1 MGAAVD
7 IQVIDQFSDQ
17 RWRLHNLYYIVND
30 QGKEVHFVPNDAQTD
45 FYSRM
50 WYRNLLLKGRQFG
63 FTTFIDILMLDA
75 CVFYPNQTAGIIAF
89 TLEDVK
95 KIFRRKIRHP
105 YDRLPDG
112 IRALNP
118 PTNDTQNELV
128 LANKSEIGVDT
139 GFRGGTYNF
148 LHICL
153 AGDAKVLLADGETR
167 RIDEVCAG
175 DRVLTSKGSFQ
186 HVKAV
191 VRNRLSDLGEQM
203 IAVRTFGNP
212 HTLRLTGSHRMMC
225 RDRGVWRKERGRATW
240 KRADELT
247 VGDYV
252 AYPIREPSN
261 NLRGKALR
269 IGDAAV
275 VPSFDFGR
283 LCGLYISEGHRRR
296 TEVTFCIDKS
306 EIHEVESLLDK
317 FAHLYKSRRTYRVR
331 TSRTAMVTIN
341 NGALPQWMEDTFGH
355 LAWNKTI
362 PDKCWKWG
370 APFLRG
376 LLKGYMDGD
385 GHYGDPHTI
394 KATTVSPRLAMQL
407 KLLLIS
413 MRYGYPALYRAA
425 AGERYGRTCREAW
438 TLSLQAAGN
447 WKFRKEHGLPL
458 PGLGTGRARWRVEH
472 GMNPGGRKLWRRG
485 ANVYWARVT
494 AVADAAPEDF
504 VYDLALDDSP
514 HDYVTMNGV
523 VHNSEYGKIS
533 AVYPEKATEI
543 KVGSFNTVH
552 PGNYI
557 FVESTGHGKGG
568 EFYDLAQASRRVA
581 KQGRGL
587 TPYDFKY
594 FFYPWWQKKEYTLSE
609 EDAKHIVITRKD
621 QEYFAKVERRTG
633 ARLTFGQKT
642 WYIVQREIN
651 GAEMKREF
659 PSHDEEPFEALLRGA
674 IFGEQMMA
682 ARAEG
687 RITRVPHERGLAVH
701 TWWDIGRRDKTAV
714 WFFQMIGRE
723 LRFIW
728 YHEQAFKEFPYW
740 AEYCDKQ
747 RREQGWNFGQH
758 FGPHDLGLV
767 EYMATAGKTR
777 AVVAAELGYVFR
789 VGEQYNQKD
798 QIEAARTTLP
808 FCLFDEEN
816 CSDGITCL
824 EQTRREWN
832 DHLQMYLDT
841 VVHDKFSHGG
851 SSFMNGCMMLNG
863 LQSGKPKARE
873 VKRVRWAT

>member
-148 LHICL
+148 LHI
-153 AGDAKVLLADGETR
+153 
-167 RIDEVCAG
+167 
-175 DRVLTSKGSFQ
+175 
-186 HVKAV
+186 
-191 VRNRLSDLGEQM
+191 
-203 IAVRTFGNP
+203 
-212 HTLRLTGSHRMMC
+212 
-225 RDRGVWRKERGRATW
+225 
-240 KRADELT
+240 
-247 VGDYV
+247 
-252 AYPIREPSN
+252 
-261 NLRGKALR
+261 
-269 IGDAAV
+269 
-275 VPSFDFGR
+275 
-283 LCGLYISEGHRRR
+283 
-296 TEVTFCIDKS
+296 
-306 EIHEVESLLDK
+306 
-317 FAHLYKSRRTYRVR
+317 
-331 TSRTAMVTIN
+331 
-341 NGALPQWMEDTFGH
+341 
-355 LAWNKTI
+355 
-362 PDKCWKWG
+362 
-370 APFLRG
+370 
-376 LLKGYMDGD
+376 
-385 GHYGDPHTI
+385 
-394 KATTVSPRLAMQL
+394 
-407 KLLLIS
+407 
-413 MRYGYPALYRAA
+413 
-425 AGERYGRTCREAW
+425 
-438 TLSLQAAGN
+438 
-447 WKFRKEHGLPL
+447 
-458 PGLGTGRARWRVEH
+458 
-472 GMNPGGRKLWRRG
+472 
-485 ANVYWARVT
+485 
-494 AVADAAPEDF
+494 
-504 VYDLALDDSP
+504 
-514 HDYVTMNGV
+514 
-523 VHNSEYGKIS
+523 SEYGKIS